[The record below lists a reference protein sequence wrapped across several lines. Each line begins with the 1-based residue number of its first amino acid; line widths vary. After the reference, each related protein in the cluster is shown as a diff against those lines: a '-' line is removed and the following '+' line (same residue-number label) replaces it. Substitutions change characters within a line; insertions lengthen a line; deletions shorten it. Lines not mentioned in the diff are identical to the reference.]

1 MSKPGNSTEY
11 NSYKVIL
18 RNALESAVA
27 NASLAC
33 YRPCDHKHI
42 NEISKRFNQADNA
55 DNITLMEQLLNQLLE
70 FTK

>member
-1 MSKPGNSTEY
+1 MPKQDYTA
-11 NSYKVIL
+11 YKVIL
-18 RNALESAVA
+18 NNALEAAVA

-42 NEISKRFNQADNA
+42 NELSKRFNQADKA
-55 DNITLMEQLLNQLLE
+55 DNITLMEQILSQLQE